1 MSERPAWQDPTNYL
15 KTVRSFR
22 QTYEKEPI
30 IQASVQLI
38 MSVFGVAFFIFLAIR
53 PTLATITTLLKKIDD
68 QKVVDQK
75 LDAKIAQLNTA
86 QEVIGEFG
94 DEIERLLG
102 KAVPARPTVD
112 VLNKQIEVVAE
123 EAGVSLNSISVDNFP
138 LVGNKGTLTE
148 TTKTPKGERLIG
160 VTINGGGSSDQ
171 IEKFIQTLENMERV
185 IYIDSAVVSR
195 PEGQLVG
202 KEPLTFS
209 LKGKVFYLEEQ
220 IASNNET

>member
-148 TTKTPKGERLIG
+148 TTKTPKGERMIG
-160 VTINGGGSSDQ
+160 VTGGG
-171 IEKFIQTLENMERV
+171 IRLLLEKTEEL
-185 IYIDSAVVSR
+185 
-195 PEGQLVG
+195 
-202 KEPLTFS
+202 S
-209 LKGKVFYLEEQ
+209 LIHPGVR
-220 IASNNET
+220 